1 MDKELG
7 IINLLLFVYIYYH
20 VTISDPDSEQ
30 EFTLKLLV
38 ALFLICGSNFDEAC
52 KQIMMYV
59 YTHNNKIITIVGI
72 IFSGRN
78 SNRKT

>member
-52 KQIMMYV
+52 KQIMM
-59 YTHNNKIITIVGI
+59 
-72 IFSGRN
+72 
-78 SNRKT
+78 